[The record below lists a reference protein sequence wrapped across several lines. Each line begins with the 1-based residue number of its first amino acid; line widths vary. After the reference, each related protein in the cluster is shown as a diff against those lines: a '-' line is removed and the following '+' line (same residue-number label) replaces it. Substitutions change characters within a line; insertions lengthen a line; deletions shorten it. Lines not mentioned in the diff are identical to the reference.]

1 MTVSIALILIS
12 ILGIVLV
19 LILGFQLYNLDQH
32 KKLKKFRSK
41 DESLADLLL
50 CDVLIDDGII
60 LNKNGSLMV
69 AWEYRSIDNS
79 SATND
84 ERELLSYRIN
94 QLGIKLGN
102 GWVFHIDSI
111 TSPSN
116 NYPAP
121 GLSNFPDPVTY
132 AMDEER
138 RRLFN
143 EIGTLYE
150 NRFVLTATFLPPTI
164 TEQKFIE
171 MMFDDDNKKS
181 NHMDN
186 ILAQF
191 KRDVRTIESSLD
203 SAFTIKRLK
212 SNQVISENNDKVTY
226 DDFLSHIHF
235 CITGIHQPIRIPKN
249 PINLDLLIGNQEMW
263 GGVIPKIGNK
273 YIQIVSID
281 GFPDATYPG
290 ILTALS
296 YMQVEYRWSTRY
308 IYLDP
313 HEALEQYEKFRK
325 RWKQKERGI
334 IAQIFN
340 PATSNVDEDA
350 MHMTMDAVSAK
361 AEINEGSVAQ
371 GYYTSLVILMHEKR
385 DVVEHAAIETKKL
398 IERTIGFT
406 ARVETINTMDAFFGS
421 IPGHTAENV
430 RRPFINTLNLA
441 DMMPVSS
448 VWTGHATH
456 PCPFYPSGS
465 PAVLKAITAGH
476 APLNLNLHVGDVG
489 HTFIVGPTGSGK
501 SVLLATLAAQ
511 YRRYNGMRIFAFD
524 KGKSMMP
531 LTLAVG
537 GSFFSIA
544 ADDSSTGFAPLQFL
558 DTKNDRAWAMEYIE
572 NILLLNEVELSPGI
586 RNDIAEAIID
596 LAEAGK
602 HTISDFYLSVQN
614 ETVRQAIKQ
623 YMVGE
628 TMGHLIDAKSDNLKL
643 SDFSC
648 FELEDLMNLSPKYAL
663 PVLLYLFR
671 RIERDL
677 QSGENQ
683 GKPAVIFLDEA
694 WLMFEHPAF
703 KGKIREWLKVLRRA
717 NCHVIMATQNLADA
731 EKSNM
736 LDVLI
741 SETATK
747 IFLPNPAANS
757 AANSA
762 FYQLFGLNERQ
773 INIISSAVQK
783 REYYFYSSEGC
794 RLFNLAIQPLMLAF
808 VGANDRESLK
818 KIEALYQQFGNDWI
832 HPYLAAKNLNLS
844 DYIPESMNFD
854 SIKESA

>member
-1 MTVSIALILIS
+1 MIVSIALLFIAV
-12 ILGIVLV
+12 LGIALV
-19 LILGFQLYNLDQH
+19 LILAIQLYNFDEF

-41 DESLADLLL
+41 DEGLADLLL

-69 AWEYRSIDNS
+69 AWEYKGADNS

-94 QLGIKLGN
+94 QLGVKLGN

-111 TSPSN
+111 TMPAN
-116 NYPAP
+116 DYPAA
-121 GLSNFPDPVTY
+121 GLSSFPDPVTY

-143 EIGTLYE
+143 ELGTLYE
-150 NRFVLTATFLPPTI
+150 NKFILTATFLPPTI
-164 TEQKFIE
+164 TEQKFVE
-171 MMFDDDNKKS
+171 MMFDDDNKNK

-186 ILAQF
+186 ILSQF
-191 KRDVRTIESSLD
+191 KRDVRTIESSLAT
-203 SAFTIKRLK
+203 AFNIKRLK
-212 SNQVISENNDKVTY
+212 STQVISENGESVTY
-226 DDFLSHIHF
+226 DDFLSHINF
-235 CITGIHQPIRIPKN
+235 CVTGINQPIRIPKN
-249 PINLDLLIGNQEMW
+249 PVNLDLLIGNQEMW
-263 GGVIPKIGNK
+263 GGVIPKIGDK
-273 YIQIVSID
+273 YVQIVSID

-290 ILTALS
+290 MLTALS
-296 YMQVEYRWSTRY
+296 YMQIEYRWSTRY
-308 IYLDP
+308 IFIDP
-313 HEALEQYEKFRK
+313 HVALEQYEKFRK

-350 MHMTMDAVSAK
+350 MNMTTDATSAK

-371 GYYTSLVILMHEKR
+371 GYYTSVVILMHENR
-385 DVVEHAAIETKKL
+385 DVVEHAANETKKL
-398 IERTIGFT
+398 IERSIGFT
-406 ARVETINTMDAFFGS
+406 ARIESINTMDAFFGS
-421 IPGHTAENV
+421 IPGHAVENV
-430 RRPFINTLNLA
+430 RRPFLNTLNLA

-476 APLNLNLHVGDVG
+476 APLNLNLHVNDVG
-489 HTFIVGPTGSGK
+489 HTFIVGSTGSGK

-511 YRRYNGMRIFAFD
+511 YRRYKGMRIFAFD

-537 GSFFSIA
+537 GSYFAIA
-544 ADDSSTGFAPLQFL
+544 ADESSTGFAPLQFL
-558 DTKNDRAWAMEYIE
+558 DDKNDRAWAMEYIE
-572 NILLLNEVELSPGI
+572 NILLLNEVELTPTI
-586 RNDIAEAIID
+586 RNDIAEAILD
-596 LAEAGK
+596 MAEAGK

-614 ETVRQAIKQ
+614 ETVREAIKQ

-643 SDFSC
+643 SNFSC
-648 FELEDLMNLSPKYAL
+648 FELEDLMSLSPKYAL
-663 PVLLYLFR
+663 PVLMYLFR

-677 QSGENQ
+677 QSGKNQ

-703 KGKIREWLKVLRRA
+703 KEKIREWLKVLRRS
-717 NCHVIMATQNLADA
+717 NCHVVMATQNLADA

-757 AANSA
+757 PTNAA
-762 FYQLFGLNERQ
+762 FYKLFGLNEKQ
-773 INIISSAVQK
+773 ISIISSAVQK

-794 RLFNLAIQPLMLAF
+794 RLFNLALQPLMLAF
-808 VGANDRESLK
+808 VGASDRESLK
-818 KIEALYQQFGNDWI
+818 NIEALYYQFGDDWI
-832 HPYLAAKNLNLS
+832 HPYLAAKNINLS
-844 DYIPESMNFD
+844 DYIPKSMNFD
-854 SIKESA
+854 NLKETA